1 MFLRFVIEYE
11 FSDAFVDIRRLIG
24 GQKGVSH
31 LRGSECDI
39 RVQSIRESVHFIT
52 SPNFPQMY
60 PSNTSCTYILD
71 GLQGDQN
78 LEKVILQFE
87 TFNVI
92 NDLTAVATAPALT

>member
-1 MFLRFVIEYE
+1 
-11 FSDAFVDIRRLIG
+11 
-24 GQKGVSH
+24 
-31 LRGSECDI
+31 
-39 RVQSIRESVHFIT
+39 
-52 SPNFPQMY
+52 MY